1 MAAPVRWGENMIR
14 VKRSV
19 FLLLTTLSVWLPSVA
34 TSAATVAPKKQAAP
48 VPGATTSNKP
58 PKVVTRNG
66 YRFELDAQNRVVK
79 VEGDLQLDPSQPRN
93 QKAQLKAGGTDRKDD
108 DDGGHYIGRR
118 FKGPTDEFNH
128 FAQNLNLNRGEFKKL
143 ENAWER
149 DLKAGKRVRVRIGP
163 YFDKKSLR
171 PDGLEVTFWTNGAA
185 DRRRLSNE
193 PGGGRR

>member
-1 MAAPVRWGENMIR
+1 MFRTR
-14 VKRSV
+14 KRV
-19 FLLLTTLSVWLPSVA
+19 FLLLAVLSIWLPGA
-34 TSAATVAPKKQAAP
+34 AAFAATAAPKKQVGPRA
-48 VPGATTSNKP
+48 GTTTSATPNR
-58 PKVVTRNG
+58 VVTRNC
-66 YRFELDAQNRVVK
+66 YRFELDAQNRVVR

-149 DLKAGKRVRVRIGP
+149 DLKAGRKVRVQIGP
-163 YFDKKSLR
+163 YFDNKSLR
-171 PDGLEVTFWTNGAA
+171 PEGLEVTFWVNGAA
-185 DRRRLSNE
+185 DRRRFSNE
-193 PGGGRR
+193 PGGGR